1 MREIQKKQ
9 RLLGQVNIAEIQFN
23 TKSRDDIPQ
32 LLKGI
37 QFLYINEATREA
49 LFLTL
54 EKLIPSNI
62 DKKNGRPGMELWK
75 IFVMGVLRL
84 NLDWDYDRLHEMVN
98 NHKTIREM
106 LGHSWEDTD
115 SEYQLQT
122 IKPTFIS
129 KI

>member
-37 QFLYINEATREA
+37 QFLYINEATRNA

-84 NLDWDYDRLHEMVN
+84 NLDW
-98 NHKTIREM
+98 
-106 LGHSWEDTD
+106 G
-115 SEYQLQT
+115 
-122 IKPTFIS
+122 
-129 KI
+129 